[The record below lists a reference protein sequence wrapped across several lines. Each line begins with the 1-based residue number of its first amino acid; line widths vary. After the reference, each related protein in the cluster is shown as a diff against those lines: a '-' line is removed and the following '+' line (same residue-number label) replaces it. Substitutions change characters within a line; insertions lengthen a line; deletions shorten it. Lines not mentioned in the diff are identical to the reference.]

1 MSGTVGGMEAAGERA
16 GGAAGS
22 GSTSGSLSPAPAG
35 GDEEEGACTTG
46 GRGAVVNCLWRS
58 SAYAAAAT
66 AA

>member
-35 GDEEEGACTTG
+35 GDEDGRG
-46 GRGAVVNCLWRS
+46 GRESLPR
-58 SAYAAAAT
+58 
-66 AA
+66 